1 MTVEN
6 ETEAYCKVNLN
17 KIMELYR
24 FCNRHADNNCEACP
38 MKPYKTMKPNGFE
51 RCMISDTIYSKIIR
65 EE

>member
-6 ETEAYCKVNLN
+6 ETEAYCKVDES

-38 MKPYKTMKPNGFE
+38 MKPY
-51 RCMISDTIYSKIIR
+51 D
-65 EE
+65 